1 MISRDEAVCSSHP
14 PTVRSVD
21 ADLVIPSCCFLQADI
36 AELVWRCAV
45 YEPDVEMLKASSCM
59 CSSADPVSLCF
70 RVSLI
75 CVQAVWS
82 SGATLNKTIAD
93 ISNAS

>member
-1 MISRDEAVCSSHP
+1 MISRDEAACSSHP

-21 ADLVIPSCCFLQADI
+21 ADVVIPSRCILQADI

-59 CSSADPVSLCF
+59 CSSANSISLF
-70 RVSLI
+70 L
-75 CVQAVWS
+75 
-82 SGATLNKTIAD
+82 GLNDLCPNCLVLWRHSKQD
-93 ISNAS
+93 YC